1 MLTAAV
7 TAHCPPAVANSV
19 TLFLTLHRARACTHL
34 SFFVNCLVYDCSQAE
49 LMYPHI
55 ATTDEKASI
64 NATWLRSL
72 NNRNYHFTDWEN
84 EKAFKAVIGP
94 QGEKAIINGDRLP
107 LPAGVSFQDFSPPLN
122 NHSLQPSC

>member
-1 MLTAAV
+1 
-7 TAHCPPAVANSV
+7 
-19 TLFLTLHRARACTHL
+19 
-34 SFFVNCLVYDCSQAE
+34 
-49 LMYPHI
+49 MYPHI

-94 QGEKAIINGDRLP
+94 QGERAIINGDRLP
-107 LPAGVSFQDFSPPLN
+107 SPAGVPFQSSSYPLS
-122 NHSLQPSC
+122 NHSLQASC